1 MKKGI
6 LGLVFTLV
14 LFSCQKE
21 TKVKEF
27 KTAYIDTVK
36 LLTEYTEAKDLE
48 AKYKTKSE
56 AEGRTL
62 ELEINKFKAD
72 AANFQKNAQA
82 NGQMWAQQNGAALQK
97 RQEQL
102 QYAQQDLADKLQRDM
117 AVERD
122 TMVSQMKKAIKEYGK
137 QKGYAYVFGS
147 GEPATV
153 LYAED
158 QYDIT
163 KDVIKL
169 LNDKY
174 KGAPAEAPK
183 KEEKKK

>member
-6 LGLVFTLV
+6 LGIALALAV
-14 LFSCQKE
+14 LSCQKKAE
-21 TKVKEF
+21 VKEF
-27 KTAYIDTVK
+27 KTAYVDTVK

-56 AEGRTL
+56 TEGRTL

-82 NGQMWAQQNGAALQK
+82 NGQLWAQQNGAALQK

-102 QYAQQDLADKLQRDM
+102 QYAQQDLAEKLQREM
-117 AVERD
+117 AIERD
-122 TMVSQMKKAIKEYGK
+122 TMVSSMKKSIKEYGK
-137 QKGYAYVFGS
+137 QKGYAYVFAS

-153 LYAED
+153 LYAQD

-163 KDVIKL
+163 KDIIKL

-174 KGAPAEAPK
+174 KGVSEAPK